1 MPERKTYLVTKA
13 VEPDQL
19 PAYAASLEQLP
30 GDEVNLTPD
39 IPAIVKL
46 REMTEDEAAMVAAR
60 EHILFVEPEGT
71 DSHPAPVFKAAGADN
86 MSPEDVKRHTGADK
100 AHAAGHRGKGQRT
113 AVIDSGVGGAWAKK
127 YAHKILHLRS
137 YVEGEGWESPD
148 DTHGEF
154 CASAVLL
161 ISPDAEIGVFKSLS
175 GKTGSGPNSGTI
187 RAVNDA
193 VALGYT
199 GITMS
204 LSGGK
209 SEASNAA
216 VRSAESKGVHV
227 TVAAGNEQRNSTA
240 MTSEERSPAS
250 EPSVTTVAAGRSD
263 GTTAP
268 FSSWGR
274 NVDVKAPGEN
284 TATNDVAGFWDGT
297 SMACPFAQG
306 MLNLLRGAGAAKDE
320 AKRLLYATARDS
332 GEPAYVEGFE
342 DADVSAALG
351 KLLGSAPV
359 PDPKPQPGAYLP
371 DLPRFTRTEVRKMKV
386 AEIPELVLT
395 GKDTDSS
402 PLVEIGHLVPKARG

>member
-1 MPERKTYLVTKA
+1 MTETKRYLIQKSI
-13 VEPDQL
+13 EPDQL
-19 PAYAASLEQLP
+19 PAYAASLERLP
-30 GDEVNLTPD
+30 GEEEDIVPD
-39 IPAIVKL
+39 LPVILKA
-46 REMTEDEAAMVAAR
+46 REMTEEEAAMVAAR
-60 EHILFVEPEGT
+60 EHVISVEPDTEVR
-71 DSHPAPVFKAAGADN
+71 HPAPIFKAAGADN

-100 AHAAGHRGKGQRT
+100 AHAAGHRGKGQKT
-113 AVIDSGVGGAWAKK
+113 AVIDSGAGEEWARK

-161 ISPDAEIGVFKSLS
+161 ISPDAEIGIFKSLS
-175 GKTGSGPNSGTI
+175 GKTGSGANSGTI

-193 VALGYT
+193 VAFGYT

-204 LSGGK
+204 LSGAK

-216 VRSAESKGVHV
+216 VRAAESKGVHV

-250 EPSVTTVAAGRSD
+250 ESSVTTVAAGRSD

-274 NVDVKAPGEN
+274 NVDVKAPGEK

-297 SMACPFAQG
+297 SMACPFVQG
-306 MLNLLRGAGAAKDE
+306 MLNILRGAGAAKDE

-332 GEPAYVEGFE
+332 GEPAYMEGFG
-342 DADVSAALG
+342 DSDVGAALD
-351 KLLGSAPV
+351 KLVGPAPA
-359 PDPKPQPGAYLP
+359 PEPPKPPAYHP
-371 DLPRFTRTEVRKMKV
+371 DLPRRTRTELRKAKI
-386 AEIPELVLT
+386 AEITECVVT

-402 PLVEIGHLVPKARG
+402 PLVEIGRLIPKAKG